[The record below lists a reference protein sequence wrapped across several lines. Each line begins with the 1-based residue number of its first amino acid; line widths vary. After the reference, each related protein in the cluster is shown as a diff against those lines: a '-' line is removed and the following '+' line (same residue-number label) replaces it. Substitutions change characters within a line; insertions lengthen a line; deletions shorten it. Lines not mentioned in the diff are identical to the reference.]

1 MLSFGPGSDVV
12 QHARDLTRAR
22 ERFLESGKVPV
33 DVHPVIAASWRR
45 SLEVGIA
52 PDHGSRSVDGESVA
66 GRLGERRRVLTPL
79 ARTDQHAPEMPDAR
93 PR

>member
-22 ERFLESGKVPV
+22 ERFLESGKVP
-33 DVHPVIAASWRR
+33 
-45 SLEVGIA
+45 
-52 PDHGSRSVDGESVA
+52 VDGESVA